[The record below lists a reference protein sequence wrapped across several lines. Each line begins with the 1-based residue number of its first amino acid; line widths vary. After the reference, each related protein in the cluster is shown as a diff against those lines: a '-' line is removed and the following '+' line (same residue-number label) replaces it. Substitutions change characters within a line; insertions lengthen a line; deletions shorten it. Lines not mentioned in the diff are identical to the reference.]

1 MGEVHNVNE
10 LEDMNK
16 KQSDFYIKIR
26 KQITEFLEKQHFE
39 YGHLLLM
46 APDIFHL
53 LVKLTLDKRVPKNK
67 KIKLGIGIA
76 YFLMPIDILPEAFIG
91 PLGYMDDLAVA
102 AYILNDFINQ
112 ENMDLVYDHWAGDSD
127 VLATIQNILTV
138 ADKYFGQGL
147 WDRIKRKI
155 NS

>member
-1 MGEVHNVNE
+1 MDEVHDVHE
-10 LEDMNK
+10 LNDMNK
-16 KQSDFYIKIR
+16 KQSDFYKKIR
-26 KQITEFLEKQHFE
+26 KQITEFLEKQNFE
-39 YGHLLLM
+39 YGHLLLL
-46 APDIFHL
+46 APDFFHL
-53 LVKLTLDKRVPKNK
+53 LVKLSLDKRVPKNK

-76 YFLMPIDILPEAFIG
+76 YFILPFDILPEAFLG
-91 PLGYMDDLAVA
+91 PIGYMDDLAVA

-112 ENMDLVYDHWAGDSD
+112 GNMDIVYEYWAGDSD
-127 VLATIQNILTV
+127 VLASVQNILTV